1 MPRMP
6 PSRDGLTDARGRT
19 RWPWV
24 LQHHVLV
31 GVLALRLRDALT
43 ATLEAQ
49 VTGRRPDP
57 DDLAILAAAV
67 AEAHAAGALALDG
80 SLRWRWSP
88 AELASVRHTVADAA
102 YELLGGPSAPRIGEC
117 DGPGCG
123 WFFLDRTKRGNR
135 RWCTMRDCGQQAKTA
150 GRRARRGGAG

>member
-24 LQHHVLV
+24 LQHH
-31 GVLALRLRDALT
+31 T
-43 ATLEAQ
+43 
-49 VTGRRPDP
+49 